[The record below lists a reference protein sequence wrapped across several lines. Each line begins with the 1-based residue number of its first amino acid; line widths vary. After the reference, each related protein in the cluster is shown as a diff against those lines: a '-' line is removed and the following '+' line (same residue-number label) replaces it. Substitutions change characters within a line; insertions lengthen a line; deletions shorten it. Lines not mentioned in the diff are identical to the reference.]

1 MSDSHY
7 TFDSPDADII
17 LRAPLRPDDLEST
30 EFKDFHTHKV
40 ILSTAST
47 VFNGMFSV
55 PQPRQTVEGD
65 NDLPVVHVVEPA
77 GAFEVFLRLIYPI
90 EPPVIDSLQIVDQL
104 SQLSIKYVVDCVR
117 ARLKQVLTSPTF
129 LENDPIWVYAIA
141 RRMDLEEEAGLAIPY
156 TYRFNLTQDVS
167 RPLLQAMTAETYNR
181 LLRSHA
187 TRRGEL
193 ITVVKNAKPQRTGN
207 GCNCG
212 PWLYTRLVMTISL
225 AIWERPFLDR
235 QRLDSCLSE
244 VEPKSE
250 CNCGSSCRVSAE
262 ATSVYFTGILDK
274 IAELVLASDSGGDI

>member
-17 LRAPLRPDDLEST
+17 LRAPLRPEDLEST

-40 ILSTAST
+40 ILSTASA

-55 PQPRQTVEGD
+55 PQPRQTAEVD

-77 GAFEVFLRLIYPI
+77 EAFEVFLRLIYPI

-104 SQLSIKYVVDCVR
+104 SQLSIKYVVGCVR
-117 ARLKQVLTSPTF
+117 ARLKQVLTSPSF
-129 LENDPIWVYAIA
+129 LENDSIWVYAIA
-141 RRMDLEEEAGLAIPY
+141 CRMDLDEEAGLAIPY
-156 TYRFNLTQDVS
+156 TYRFNLTRDVS
-167 RPLLQAMTAETYNR
+167 RPLLQAMTAETYNH

-193 ITVVKNAKPQRTGN
+193 ITVVKNAKAQRTGN
-207 GCNCG
+207 GCTCG

-250 CNCGSSCRVSAE
+250 CSCGSSCRVSPQS
-262 ATSVYFTGILDK
+262 TSAYFTGILDK
-274 IAELVLASDSGGDI
+274 IGELV